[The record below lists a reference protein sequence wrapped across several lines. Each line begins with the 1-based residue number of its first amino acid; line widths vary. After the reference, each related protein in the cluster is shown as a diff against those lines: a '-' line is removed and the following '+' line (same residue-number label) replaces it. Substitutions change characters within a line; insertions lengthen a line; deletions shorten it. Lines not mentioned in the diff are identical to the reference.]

1 MTRLLRCFTLI
12 AALLDL
18 SACSE
23 FSSKPSEVDAHFGEA
38 VHAMQLAQT
47 YHPETRRR
55 PNDKVLLSR
64 DGKKQQQILNSTYR
78 QDVWQIESK
87 RRDNDTNK
95 FFPGMG
101 DTDN

>member
-1 MTRLLRCFTLI
+1 MKYFFKSFILI
-12 AALLDL
+12 TAFFCL

-23 FSSKPSEVDAHFGEA
+23 FSSKPSQVDAHFGEA
-38 VHAMQLAQT
+38 VRALQLAQT
-47 YHPETRRR
+47 YHPETRRQ

-78 QDVWQIESK
+78 QDVWQIQLK
-87 RRDNDTNK
+87 RRDTDTNR